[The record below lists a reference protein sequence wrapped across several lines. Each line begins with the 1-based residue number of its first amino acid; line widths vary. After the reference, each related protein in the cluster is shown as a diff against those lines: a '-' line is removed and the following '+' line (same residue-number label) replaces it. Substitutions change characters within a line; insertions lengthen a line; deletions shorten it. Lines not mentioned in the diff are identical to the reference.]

1 MRLRARLE
9 RLEAKN
15 AAETPTCIEV
25 ERAIY
30 KPSNLG
36 PQLIAASCV
45 RIVPQKRQEADE
57 QRTSS
62 RTQS

>member
-1 MRLRARLE
+1 MSLRARLE

-30 KPSNLG
+30 KPSDTG
-36 PQLIAASCV
+36 PQLIAAGGV

-57 QRTSS
+57 QRAS
-62 RTQS
+62 RTHC

>member
-1 MRLRARLE
+1 MKLRARLE

-15 AAETPTCIEV
+15 AVQTPTCIEV
-25 ERAIY
+25 ERTVY
-30 KPSNLG
+30 KPSDTG